1 MALFGVLMNVAGAS
15 VCSSAS
21 SQSSGAS
28 EGSTTTTTHLIS
40 SSSSSSKSSDLHNRD
55 FKLVL
60 DVKTTSSGSSAN
72 QSSNTSQIT
81 VHLVASTMQEKQAWM
96 SDISQV
102 RNLNFQKIAFE
113 R

>member
-1 MALFGVLMNVAGAS
+1 
-15 VCSSAS
+15 VCSAS

-40 SSSSSSKSSDLHNRD
+40 SSGGSHKSSDLHNRD

-60 DVKTTSSGSSAN
+60 DVKSTSSGGSAS
-72 QSSNTSQIT
+72 QGSNNSQIT

-102 RNLNFQKIAFE
+102 RNFKFT
-113 R
+113 